1 LTITATAKTK
11 QRKPGT
17 FPYLITEND
26 DMIDK
31 YIKSISIMS
40 KSTAREYCKR
50 LTNFQAF
57 ISSKYATPLTDDLIT
72 NIKDHAL
79 DVYDIL
85 NGYSAYLL
93 QNHVITTLTLKQRI
107 VTVKNFLEYHDVD
120 ISPKK
125 FKFKVKL
132 SRVIKK

>member
-1 LTITATAKTK
+1 
-11 QRKPGT
+11 
-17 FPYLITEND
+17 
-26 DMIDK
+26 
-31 YIKSISIMS
+31 MS

-93 QNHVITTLTLKQRI
+93 QNHVITTLTLKQSI

-120 ISPKK
+120 ISPRIVRKNK
-125 FKFKVKL
+125 EPLSKRSIIDILNACSDIKL
-132 SRVIKK
+132 KT